1 MLPYFLLLLSASVPA
16 LVSPRKAGGVNI
28 LASLLLFVFV
38 GFRYQTGG
46 DWWNYY
52 RSVLEA
58 YGVPLREFFLVQ
70 TFEPV
75 YALLNWFGANQF
87 GGLVFVNS
95 VCGLIFSFSLVRFC
109 RSQPNSWLALTL
121 AIPYLVIV
129 VAMGYTRQSVAIAF
143 EMLALL
149 AIQSGQ
155 NLQFVLLILMGSLFH
170 RPVLVLLA
178 LAAFNSQ
185 SFFISLPSRYV
196 QLVKLIFIVVAGFGF
211 YSANSTELSSFVDGY
226 QGDYSDYSPQGAV
239 IRIGVTA
246 VFSAVFL
253 SHKKSFLLS
262 DEEAKIWTGL
272 CLFSSLSVVALILG
286 FLPTLV
292 DRLALYLLPIQL
304 FVGSR
309 IPGTHIFGI
318 TPQGW
323 KVVLVFFSFLFLYV
337 WLDFANNGWVWVPY
351 RNILF

>member
-16 LVSPRKAGGVNI
+16 LLSPRKASGMNV
-28 LASLLLFVFV
+28 LVALLLLVFV

-52 RSVLEA
+52 NGMLQA
-58 YGVPLREFFLVQ
+58 FGVPIREYFLQ
-70 TFEPV
+70 QSDESL
-75 YALLNWFGANQF
+75 YGLLNWFGANLF
-87 GGLVFVNS
+87 GGLVLVNS
-95 VCGLIFSFSLVRFC
+95 VCALIFSLSLVHFC

-155 NLQFVLLILMGSLFH
+155 NFRFILLILMGSLFH
-170 RPVLVLLA
+170 KPVLTLLA
-178 LAAFNSQ
+178 LAAFSSQ

-211 YSANSTELSSFVDGY
+211 YSANSSELSTFVVGY

-246 VFSAVFL
+246 AFSAVFL

-262 DEEAKIWTGL
+262 DEVAKIWTGL
-272 CLFSSLSVVALILG
+272 CLFALLSVVALTLG

-309 IPGTHIFGI
+309 MPGTHIFGI
-318 TPQGW
+318 TAQGW

-337 WLDFANNGWVWVPY
+337 WLNFANNSWVWVPY
-351 RNILF
+351 NNILF